1 MNDLRTYEEIDAVHI
16 AAANKVAVEVGNAAL
31 LAGKTTGDAIAAIVE
46 ACEPIDAWRDA
57 QYLRIE
63 GRLN

>member
-1 MNDLRTYEEIDAVHI
+1 MSDLRTHEEIDAAHI
-16 AAANKVAVEVGNAAL
+16 AAVNKVAIDVGNAAL
-31 LAGKTTGDAIAAIVE
+31 KAGKTPGDAIAAIVE